1 MKILKFKFF
10 GTIALLVL
18 FVSSCQDL
26 TEINVNPNG
35 VDPAVAH
42 PNLIMPTVIT
52 NTAKNYLNMGF
63 GNIAGVMQHTQK
75 DAWSSGH
82 NDYAWDED
90 SWGGYYGI
98 LRDNKF
104 MYEKAVEGD
113 LKFHQGVALVMK
125 SFVFGFVTD
134 LWGDAPFTDA
144 LKSAEGQEFLKP
156 AFDGQQTI
164 YDGIF
169 ADLAEANTLF
179 SGTDFAEV
187 NADADVLYGGDA
199 KMWQK
204 FANSLALRYYMRVSD
219 KMPNVAKDGVE
230 RVSKLPLLT
239 AADEDAAIPYIGTS
253 GDNSWPSNIPF
264 ANNSAYLRYN
274 ICSVLSEKLLELGDD
289 RIEVFANKV
298 ETPIVITDD
307 HAAEGEDV
315 TVDGVRYITNAAFTT
330 RQYKLKVAGEN
341 PSAADLDAGFT
352 FVDTNPSGYVG
363 LPPSMGSEPNW
374 YNINPAPVQGG
385 NNIHVSKLNSMYAE
399 TSGALLKMRLIS
411 AAEVHFILAEA
422 ALKGWAVAGDANA
435 HYDAGVQASFDTWGV
450 DIGDYLTGPAAFDGT
465 LDKVMEQKWIASW
478 TAATEAW
485 FDWRRTG
492 LPAIQAG
499 ARARRENPPLR
510 LYYGHDER
518 DLNAENYIQAIARLQ
533 PTADNNEDDND
544 SAWSK
549 MWLLQ

>member
-10 GTIALLVL
+10 GTLALLVL

-35 VDPAVAH
+35 VDPSVAH

-52 NTAKNYLNMGF
+52 NTAKNYLNLGF

-75 DAWSSGH
+75 DSWSSGH

-90 SWGGYYGI
+90 SWSSYYAI

-104 MYEKAVEGD
+104 MYDKAVESD

-125 SFVFGFVTD
+125 SFVFGLITD
-134 LWGDAPFTDA
+134 LWGDAPYTEA

-156 AFDGQQTI
+156 VFDSQETI
-164 YDGIF
+164 YESILD
-169 ADLAEANTLF
+169 DLDEANTLF
-179 SGTDFAEV
+179 SGADLREV
-187 NADADVLYGGDA
+187 NKDADVLYHGDV

-219 KMPNVAKDGVE
+219 KMPAVAKSGIE
-230 RVSKLPLLT
+230 RVAKLPLIT

-264 ANNSAYLRYN
+264 ADNSAYLRYN
-274 ICSVLSEKLLELGDD
+274 ICSVLSEKLLALNDD
-289 RIEVFANKV
+289 RIGVFANKV
-298 ETPIVITDD
+298 EVPIVFTDD
-307 HAAEGEDV
+307 HAADGEDV
-315 TVDGVRYITNAAFTT
+315 IIDGVRYITNATFSA
-330 RQYKLKVAGEN
+330 RNYKLKVAGEN

-352 FVDTNPSGYVG
+352 FVDSNPSGYVG

-385 NNIHVSKLNSMYAE
+385 NNVHVSKLNSMYAE
-399 TSGALLKMRLIS
+399 PSGDLLKMRLIS
-411 AAEVHFILAEA
+411 AAEVEFILAEA
-422 ALKGWAVAGDANA
+422 ANKGWAVGDQQA
-435 HYDAGVQASFDTWGV
+435 HYEAGVQASFDAWGV
-450 DIGDYLTGPAAFDGT
+450 DIGNYLSGPAAYDGS
-465 LDKVMEQKWIASW
+465 LAQIMEQKWIASW
-478 TAATEAW
+478 TAATESW

-492 LPAIQAG
+492 LPDLKAG
-499 ARARRENPPLR
+499 ARARRDNLPLR
-510 LYYGHDER
+510 LYYGYDER
-518 DLNAENYIQAIARLQ
+518 DLNPVNYSSAIQNLQ
-533 PTADNNEDDND
+533 PTADNGEDDND